1 MRFTSLITS
10 DARKL
15 RSDSRKSITQLS
27 LNLMLYCILYITAIY
42 TLESSLIIFS
52 LSILF
57 LAFII
62 VRLFIVQHDC
72 SHYAYLKKVSSNNT
86 LGFILASL
94 THVPHY
100 YWSRQHA
107 YHHAHSGNLEGRN
120 IGDIK
125 LLTTSEH
132 KKLTKREQL
141 TYRLYRNPFIMIV
154 IGSLF
159 QFFIWF
165 KNPFISD
172 KKETKSRNSILLNNL
187 LLFTRITALCLIFSW
202 QAVLIIEALS
212 LWLAS
217 MLAIILFYVQ
227 HNFKDAYWCKKAEW
241 DHKQAS
247 LKGASFLNLNNI
259 GHWLTGNIG
268 YHHIHHLDSKIP
280 NYLLPKA
287 HQLMETQ
294 SDLNVLNLKDI
305 PKAFSLKLWD
315 ENKSQLVKFG
325 A

>member
-1 MRFTSLITS
+1 MRFISLKTS

-15 RSDSRKSITQLS
+15 RSDARKSITQLS
-27 LNLMLYCILYITAIY
+27 LNVILYCILYITAIY

-62 VRLFIVQHDC
+62 VRLFIIQHDC
-72 SHYAYLKKVSSNNT
+72 AHYSYLKKVSNNNT

-94 THVPHY
+94 THVPHR
-100 YWSRQHA
+100 YWLRQHA

-125 LLTTSEH
+125 LLTTSEY
-132 KKLTKREQL
+132 KKLSKREQL
-141 TYRLYRNPFIMIV
+141 IYRLYRNPFIMVV

-172 KKETKSRNSILLNNL
+172 KQDSKSRNSILLNNL
-187 LLFTRITALCLIFSW
+187 LLLARITAMSLIFSW
-202 QAVLIIEALS
+202 QAVLIVEALS
-212 LWLAS
+212 LWIAS
-217 MLAIILFYVQ
+217 MFAIMLFYVQ
-227 HNFKDAYWCKKAEW
+227 HNFKDAYWRKKTEW

-247 LKGASFLNLNNI
+247 LTGSSFLNLCSI

-287 HQLMETQ
+287 HQLMGTQ

-305 PKAFSLKLWD
+305 PKTFSLKLWD
-315 ENKSQLVKFG
+315 ENTSQLVKFG